1 VAGSTP
7 EVLTDPVAVIVD
19 LVAGLAPGLGRAG
32 ITEIVVGVGGG
43 RVKRRRL
50 AQALLD
56 RPAVLTDG
64 RSPAPRI
71 VGDLLIALRNAD
83 VMSVSAPVCTECG
96 KALRT
101 LQRRGQ
107 DWYCGACGPKPEPC
121 ADCGKVRPVCVRDRE
136 QRPHCVACRPKVDQ
150 DPAKT
155 LLGIVAELEPDLA
168 SESITRAVLA
178 AAPRTGQRQRLAWA
192 LQDDPELLTGA
203 GARAPVPAVLRLI
216 GSLADAGAQHI
227 VRPACPHCQRTITLV
242 KRLEGTW
249 LCRNCVAKSR
259 AVTCSRCGA
268 HREAAAR
275 DEHGEPLCPHCLITD
290 PVNLET
296 CTGCRRRRPVSVRT
310 PGGPLCGS
318 CRPVATMT
326 CSICG
331 RLAPAVISKLTG
343 QPCCHAC
350 LQRRARCTGCGVVKP
365 IRSGT
370 PTEPRCATCTRPDA
384 SWHACHGCGE
394 TTQHRSRRCARCSMQ
409 QRLGELLRDSTG
421 AIHPQL
427 QVLHDN
433 LANHDRPDTVL
444 AWLNKEATT
453 TVLRGLAVGQH
464 PLTHAGLDE
473 LPDAKPLRH
482 LRSVLVATGALPPR
496 DEQLIRL
503 ERWITTTIAAHPD
516 QQLLHRYAIWHVLR
530 RLRQRNNA
538 KHLSYSQH
546 VGALQHVRA
555 AITLL
560 DWLTSHGLTLA
571 TARQGDLDTWLTSED
586 SKHRRE
592 AGHFVRWARG
602 QKLTGLDFAAT
613 KWDGPAGDF
622 DTEIRWQQA
631 RRLLHD
637 DSINT
642 ADRVAG
648 LLVLLYA
655 QWPATIARLTLEHV
669 HDDEHQVRLRLG
681 REPIVLPEPLAEL
694 VLHLVAS
701 RHGHATLGD
710 QGTSPWL
717 FPGGRPDWP
726 ISAEQLGERLRQIGL
741 RPGQDRSG
749 ALFALAT
756 ELPAAL
762 LARLLGIHISVA
774 VAWQRASSGDW
785 TNYAANYSRRQHT
798 PNELAEGTDDH
809 LS

>member
-1 VAGSTP
+1 MAASTP
-7 EVLTDPVAVIVD
+7 EVLTDPVGVIVD
-19 LVAGLAPGLGRAG
+19 LVAGLTPGLGRAG
-32 ITEIVVGVGGG
+32 ITEIVAGVGGG

-83 VMSVSAPVCTECG
+83 VMSVSPPVCTECG

-107 DWYCGACGPKPEPC
+107 DWYCGVCGPTRVPC
-121 ADCGKVRPVCVRDRE
+121 TGCGKTRRIARRDRAG
-136 QRPHCVACRPKVDQ
+136 QPLCHLCRSDDSDEVMQ
-150 DPAKT
+150 ILAQ
-155 LLGIVAELEPDLA
+155 LIGAIEP
-168 SESITRAVLA
+168 SLA
-178 AAPRTGQRQRLAWA
+178 AETITSAVRAAGRAGQRHRLGWA
-192 LQDDPELLTGA
+192 LTDHPELLTGS
-203 GARAPVPAVLRLI
+203 GAQAPIPAVLRLI

-296 CTGCRRRRPVSVRT
+296 CAGCGRRRSVSVRT
-310 PGGPLCGS
+310 PNGPLCGS

-350 LQRRARCTGCGVVKP
+350 MQRRARCTGCGVVKP

-370 PTEPRCATCTRPDA
+370 LTEPRCATCTRPDA
-384 SWHACHGCGE
+384 SWHACPGCGE
-394 TTQHRSRRCARCSMQ
+394 HTQHRSRRCARCSMQ
-409 QRLGELLRDSTG
+409 QRLGELLRDNTG
-421 AIHPQL
+421 KIHPQL

-433 LANHDRPDTVL
+433 LANHDRPNTVL
-444 AWLNKEATT
+444 AWLNKDATT
-453 TVLRGLAVGQH
+453 TVLRGLAAGQRA
-464 PLTHAGLDE
+464 LTHAGLDE

-530 RLRQRNNA
+530 RLRQRNNG
-538 KHLSYSQH
+538 QH
-546 VGALQHVRA
+546 VSYGAHMGARQHVRA

-571 TARQGDLDTWLTSED
+571 TAQQGDLDTWLTSED
-586 SKHRRE
+586 CKHRRE

-602 QKLTGLDFAAT
+602 QKLTVLDFAAT
-613 KWDGPAGDF
+613 KWDGPAGEF

-648 LLVLLYA
+648 LLVVLYA
-655 QWPATIARLTLEHV
+655 QWPAAVARLTLEHV

-694 VLHLVAS
+694 VLQLVAS

-717 FPGGRPDWP
+717 FPGGRPGRP
-726 ISAEQLGERLRQIGL
+726 ISAEHLGERLRQLGL

-798 PNELAEGTDDH
+798 PNELADGTDDH